1 MKTSQFATQS
11 PSSCVNAQLCQIN
24 KISLLYIVT
33 FYSHTLYLLSISF
46 VISVIVINMSRNRKQ
61 YAVPHSIK
69 TNILDGFIGR
79 TLGGCAQNDPAGVI
93 NHVEEMRETPFE
105 EHSDD
110 HQIIQT
116 PTNIKPIA
124 IQADWIR
131 LAQVIDRVT
140 FFIYV
145 FVFIIMG
152 FLHFI

>member
-1 MKTSQFATQS
+1 MKTSQCATQS
-11 PSSCVNAQLCQIN
+11 PNSCVNAQLCQIN
-24 KISLLYIVT
+24 KISLLSPLVT
-33 FYSHTLYLLSISF
+33 FYSHTLYLLCVSL
-46 VISVIVINMSRNRKQ
+46 VISVIVINMSRNHKQ

-79 TLGGCAQNDPAGVI
+79 TLGGSDPVSVI
-93 NHVEEMRETPFE
+93 DHVEEMRETPFE
-105 EHSDD
+105 SSDD

-124 IQADWIR
+124 IQADWVR
-131 LAQVIDRVT
+131 LARVIDRVT

-145 FVFIIMG
+145 FIFIIMG